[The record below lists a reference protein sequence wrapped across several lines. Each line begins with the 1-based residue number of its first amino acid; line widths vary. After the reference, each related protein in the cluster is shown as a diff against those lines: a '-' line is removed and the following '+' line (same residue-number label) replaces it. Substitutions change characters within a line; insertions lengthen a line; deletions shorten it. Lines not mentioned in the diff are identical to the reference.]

1 MNKNRKSKL
10 VLFSVIGLAAVSI
23 GTVGFA
29 TWMVGVQKTN
39 EVLTVKA
46 NVDNTLNES
55 IFLEATTS
63 NTPLIIAESAVHTK
77 AGTDILGAKVDGDLT
92 DGNVTVSEN
101 ALKFSFTTLQYSVG
115 NGAANPTKLHI
126 ALAPVETNTIN
137 KVTVNKLGQERNGES
152 WTYLAFDKTYIINGK
167 NETQNNI
174 AVTEADKGSYKL
186 YTFNT
191 KEFTLD
197 WGSFFGGKSPVTY
210 YNEISKKDNYKS
222 ASAIFKLADNV
233 YNELTAMKSALKS
246 GNLSI
251 NVSLEY
257 DE

>member
-1 MNKNRKSKL
+1 MKRNKKSKL
-10 VLFSVIGLAAVSI
+10 VLFSVLGLAAISI

-39 EVLTVKA
+39 DVLTVTA

-63 NTPLIIAESAVHTK
+63 TNPLIIAESAAHTK
-77 AGTDILGAKVDGDLT
+77 EGRDILGAKT
-92 DGNVTVSEN
+92 DGELSEGNVMVSEN

-115 NGAANPTKLHI
+115 NGAVNPTKLHI
-126 ALAPVETNTIN
+126 ALEPVETNTIN
-137 KVTVNKLGQERNGES
+137 KVTVNKLGQEERTGDS
-152 WTYLAFDKTYIINGK
+152 WTYLAFDKTYNISN
-167 NETQNNI
+167 NEGENNI
-174 AVTEADKGSYKL
+174 AVAETDKGSYKL

-197 WGSFFGGKSPVTY
+197 WGSFFGGKSPVSY
-210 YNEISKKDNYKS
+210 YNEISKKEKYNN
-222 ASAIFKLADNV
+222 ASDIFKLADNV
-233 YNELTAMKSALKS
+233 YNELITMKSALKS

-251 NVSLEY
+251 KVSLEK
-257 DE
+257 